1 MARPFDLEQLNT
13 LILVSEMG
21 SISAAAPRLGRSQ
34 SAVSEQVKKLEEM
47 CGLSLFIR
55 SKNGVK
61 LTPAGER
68 LVNYG
73 RQLLALSD
81 AAHRDLQGLQLEGD
95 LRLAI
100 TDYFR
105 PRTLPSILRR
115 VRDNFP
121 RLRLHVSVRK
131 SALIEHDASDGEF
144 DIGLSMTILD
154 TDAKR
159 REAAHQAILRTE
171 PLSWVA
177 HKSFSLSENGVL
189 PLVVM
194 PDSCSLHQFTV
205 RQLDQGG
212 IRYSVMHTASGIAGL
227 QLALDA
233 GLGVTCLNASAIPED
248 AQLFTTTPALPR
260 LPQVAFTLVPPRN
273 GEAKIVSQVRDLL
286 IEQMR

>member
-1 MARPFDLEQLNT
+1 MTRPFDLEQLNT

-34 SAVSEQVKKLEEM
+34 SAVSEQVKKLEEI

-68 LVNYG
+68 LADYG

-105 PRTLPSILRR
+105 PRTLPNILRR

-159 REAAHQAILRTE
+159 REVAQQAILRTE

-177 HKSFSLSENGVL
+177 HKSFSLSENGML
-189 PLVVM
+189 PIVVM

-205 RQLDQGG
+205 RQLDQSG

-233 GLGVTCLNASAIPED
+233 GLGVTCLNDSAIPED
-248 AQLFTTTPALPR
+248 AQPFTIPALPK